1 MNRLAV
7 KLPGLDLKNPI
18 MPASG
23 CFGFGEE
30 FAELYDLSLLGGV
43 IAKAVTLDE
52 RVGNPL
58 PRVCET
64 SSGML
69 NAIGLKNPGF
79 EEIVREKY
87 PFLSQFDTAIIA
99 NVAGSSEDEYVEIC
113 KRLSDNEMI
122 DAIELNISCP
132 NVDQGGMAFG
142 TDPIVAARL
151 TAKVKAV
158 CTKPIYVKLTPNV
171 SDIVE
176 IAKAIEEA
184 GADGISMINTL
195 TAMRIDLHTRKPIL
209 GNKTGGLSG
218 AAIFPLAIRMI
229 HEVSRN
235 VKIPII
241 GMGGVSSADD
251 ALEMIMAGA
260 SAVAVGTANLY
271 DPYICPKI
279 IEELPKRMDE
289 LGIES
294 IESLIK
300 GGKDD

>member
-1 MNRLAV
+1 MSRLSV

-30 FAELYDLSLLGGV
+30 FAELYDLSVLGGV

-122 DAIELNISCP
+122 DAIELNIW
-132 NVDQGGMAFG
+132 NGFW
-142 TDPIVAARL
+142 
-151 TAKVKAV
+151 
-158 CTKPIYVKLTPNV
+158 Y
-171 SDIVE
+171 
-176 IAKAIEEA
+176 
-184 GADGISMINTL
+184 
-195 TAMRIDLHTRKPIL
+195 
-209 GNKTGGLSG
+209 
-218 AAIFPLAIRMI
+218 
-229 HEVSRN
+229 
-235 VKIPII
+235 
-241 GMGGVSSADD
+241 
-251 ALEMIMAGA
+251 
-260 SAVAVGTANLY
+260 
-271 DPYICPKI
+271 
-279 IEELPKRMDE
+279 
-289 LGIES
+289 
-294 IESLIK
+294 
-300 GGKDD
+300 